1 MINKLDKKQII
12 FLILP
17 FIFSIIVAFLVNIT
31 INNITENGTAPDAY
45 WFVRSKPLDILIL
58 IALSCSSF
66 ILLQKRHIRKNITLS
81 SIIIFALFATYYS
94 ANEYIRLS
102 PYIGQNNMTWN
113 DVFPYFD
120 RMVLGGV
127 IVGIVIL
134 GLTMKLSLPK
144 ASPFKNSKNMIFG
157 GIKWMSMKK
166 LEEIFPGDGEV
177 VIGERYRVDEDIV
190 KDVAF
195 NPQDKTTWG
204 KGGSQPLLTY
214 KLDFDSTHMLFFAGS
229 GGYKTTSNVIP
240 TCLKYSGPMV
250 VFDPST
256 EIAPIVK
263 EARQRKNK
271 NSVYILDPHG
281 SSTQTFNPLD
291 WLLNENIPLYER
303 EAGLVEIARL
313 LLSENYRST
322 STDQFFTS
330 HAHNLLTGLLAHVV
344 FSDEYTLKEKN
355 LKTLHT
361 IMSMPEPSVIG
372 KLRLLQSSS
381 PSQFIRETL
390 GVFTNMAEQTFSGVY
405 ATASKDLQW
414 LSLSNYANLI
424 SGDDFKTTDITK
436 GNIDVFLNI
445 PSKILKSYPGI
456 GRILVGSFL
465 KAMETAD
472 GVYAK
477 RVLFVL
483 DEIDLLGY
491 MNILEEA
498 RDRGR
503 KYGISLML
511 FYQAVGQLENHFG
524 PAGAKSWFESCA
536 FISYAAIKDTKT
548 AESISRACGQMTI
561 EVKNSSKQLGAFH
574 TRGSENIN
582 TQHRPLIYP
591 HEITREM
598 RKDEQIILV
607 QGCQPIRCGRA
618 IYFRRKDLTAL
629 TNKNRFARK

>member
-1 MINKLDKKQII
+1 MNKSDKKQII

-31 INNITENGTAPDAY
+31 INNITENGTTPDAY

-66 ILLQKRHIRKNITLS
+66 ILLQKKHNRKNITLS
-81 SIIIFALFATYYS
+81 SMIIFGLFATYYS

-102 PYIGQNNMTWN
+102 PYVGQNNMTWN

-120 RMVLGGV
+120 RMVLAGV
-127 IVGIVIL
+127 LIGIVIF
-134 GLTMKLSLPK
+134 GYTVKLSLAK
-144 ASPFKNSKNMIFG
+144 ASSLKISKNTIFG
-157 GIKWMSMKK
+157 GMQWMRMKR
-166 LEEIFPGDGEV
+166 LGEIFPSDGEV
-177 VIGERYRVDEDIV
+177 IIGERYRVDEDIV

-195 NPQDKTTWG
+195 DPQDKTTWG
-204 KGGSQPLLTY
+204 KGGRQPLLTY
-214 KLDFDSTHMLFFAGS
+214 KLNFDSTHMLFFAGS
-229 GGYKTTSNVIP
+229 SGYKTTSTVIP

-250 VFDPST
+250 VFDPT
-256 EIAPIVK
+256 REIAPIVK
-263 EARQRKNK
+263 EARKSMNK
-271 NSVYILDPHG
+271 NAVYVLDPEG
-281 SSTQTFNPLD
+281 KSTATFNPLD
-291 WLLNENIPLYER
+291 WLLDENIPLYER

-313 LLSENYRST
+313 LLSENDKST
-322 STDQFFTS
+322 STDQLSTS
-330 HAHNLLTGLLAHVV
+330 HAHNLLIGLLAHVV

-361 IMSMPEPSVIG
+361 ILLESEPSVIER
-372 KLRLLQSSS
+372 LRLLQSSS

-414 LSLSNYANLI
+414 LSLSHYADLI
-424 SGDDFKTTDITK
+424 SGDDFKTADITK

-456 GRILVGSFL
+456 GRILIGSFL
-465 KAMETAD
+465 RAMEAAD
-472 GVYAK
+472 GNYAK
-477 RVLFVL
+477 RALFIL
-483 DEIDLLGY
+483 DDADLLGY

-511 FYQAVGQLENHFG
+511 FYKCVEQLENHFG

-536 FISYAAIKDTKT
+536 FVSYAAIKDTKT
-548 AESISRACGQMTI
+548 AESISKACGQMTI
-561 EVKNSSKQLGAFH
+561 EVKDSSKQLGAFH
-574 TRGSENIN
+574 KRGLENIN

-607 QGCQPIRCGRA
+607 QGQPPIRCGRA

-629 TNKNRFARK
+629 ANKTSFASK